1 MDWTVAIPIAAV
13 AVPVLGAIVVERI
26 RARAATKAQIAE
38 AVAEALKGFVSRVAD
53 IEARATK
60 FETQEPAEL
69 AKLRGDVGAIAADLA
84 TVRKAFEDRAREDDA
99 RRDRAGQFAREREK
113 DLAEVMG
120 ELRIQ
125 LARFEERL
133 AAQTARVEEQHRA
146 RR

>member
-26 RARAATKAQIAE
+26 RARAATKHQIE
-38 AVAEALKGFVSRVAD
+38 SAVVETFKPHVERISV
-53 IEARATK
+53 IEAKAAK
-60 FETQEPAEL
+60 LETHEPAEL
-69 AKLRGDVGAIAADLA
+69 AKLRGDVQALAADLA

>member
-1 MDWTVAIPIAAV
+1 MDLTVTLPLVGALMAA
-13 AVPVLGAIVVERI
+13 LSAIVVERI
-26 RARAATKAQIAE
+26 RSRTATKHQIAE
-38 AVAEALKGFVSRVAD
+38 AVVETFKPHVERISLTEAAMK
-53 IEARATK
+53 K

-69 AKLRGDVGAIAADLA
+69 AKLRTDVDALAADLA